1 MITKAV
7 FFDWMNTIS
16 HPEPDR
22 HEQYC
27 QVAQELGIELS
38 PQKVIRGIYKAD
50 DELPAGI
57 PLRWSEEKDEEPFI
71 RFQKIVLAEAGVKLP
86 RETIRKIPKRLKE
99 IFKGATFALYDDALS
114 TLKALKQRGLILG
127 LITSIGKDVNL
138 ALRELGLDPYF
149 NFVVTSREVGVDK
162 PQPPIFLT
170 ALERAGVSAQ
180 EAVYLGDQYETDVVG
195 ARGVGIKPILID
207 RYDLL
212 PEVSDC
218 PRIHSLTE
226 VAQYL

>member
-1 MITKAV
+1 MIKAV
-7 FFDWMNTIS
+7 FFDWMNTLI

-22 HEQYC
+22 QELYC
-27 QVAQELGIELS
+27 QVLRELGIELS

-138 ALRELGLDPYF
+138 ALRELGLEPYLDV
-149 NFVVTSREVGVDK
+149 VVTAQEVGADK
-162 PQPPIFLT
+162 PEPPIFLA
-170 ALERAGVSAQ
+170 ALERSGVDAS
-180 EAVYLGDQYETDVVG
+180 EVIYVGDRYDADIVG
-195 ARGVGIKPILID
+195 ARGVGITPILID
-207 RYDLL
+207 RYDIYS
-212 PEVSDC
+212 ETSDC
-218 PRIHSLTE
+218 PRIHSLAEITN
-226 VAQYL
+226 YL